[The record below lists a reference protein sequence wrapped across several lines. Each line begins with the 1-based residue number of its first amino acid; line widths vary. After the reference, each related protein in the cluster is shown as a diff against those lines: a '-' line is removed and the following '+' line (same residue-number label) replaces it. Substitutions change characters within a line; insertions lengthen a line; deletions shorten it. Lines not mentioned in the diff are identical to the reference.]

1 LYYMVGDNKKA
12 AELATKLF
20 IKAEE
25 NLNFYK
31 GMKVTEQREFVYDI
45 IDNFNTAYRIID
57 NSKMHKDAAT
67 VAALNKRIAP
77 FEKYFQRYLNAYKQQ
92 QEEQA
97 EMMQQEE
104 EMLQDS
110 TSQTKDSV
118 NQ

>member
-1 LYYMVGDNKKA
+1 MQFLSKIESYA
-12 AELATKLF
+12 P
-20 IKAEE
+20 
-25 NLNFYK
+25 
-31 GMKVTEQREFVYDI
+31 I